1 MLSIQ
6 SVAPGSIAE
15 ELELQPGELLLAVN
29 GQPLRD
35 FLDYVRLT
43 RQVEELTLDVRR
55 ADGEEWELALEK
67 DADEELG
74 LEIEHPQPTQC
85 GNNCLFCFVQ
95 QLPRGLRPTLYVKD
109 EDYRF
114 SYLYG
119 AYVTLSTI
127 SEEEVERILT
137 DHLSPLYVSVHASD
151 EELRARLLGRK
162 TLPPLFPLLE
172 RLIAGGIEI
181 HTQIVLCPG
190 LNDGLA
196 LEKTVTDL
204 GQLLPG
210 ILSLALVPVGLTG
223 HRAHLPPLRTHS
235 REEARALLELVEK
248 WQQAFLAQGNSR
260 FVFAADEFYLKAG
273 VDFPPLAAYET
284 LPQYENGVG
293 MIPLFR
299 EEAAEVLKAAQP
311 LPPFMVDCL
320 TGASFYPEMKKFAAA
335 LSAKTG
341 VKIVVHEVENHFFG
355 GEVTVTGL
363 LTGADIVAALQGQL
377 QSTILLLPDVVFRDG
392 EDLFLDNISPEELGA
407 TLHVEIFPIAANPW
421 GIAQA
426 LEMIGA
432 ELTEGAES
440 FAKRPD
446 SSTEA
451 SQK

>member
-15 ELELQPGELLLAVN
+15 ELDLQPGDLLVAVN

-55 ADGEEWELALEK
+55 RDGEEWELELEK

-74 LEIEHPQPTQC
+74 LVIEHPQPAQC

-119 AYVTLSTI
+119 AYITLSTI
-127 SEEEVERILT
+127 REEEIERILT

-151 EELRARLLGRK
+151 EGLRSRLLGRK
-162 TLPPLFPLLE
+162 QLLPLFPLLK

-181 HTQIVLCPG
+181 HSQIVLCPG
-190 LNDGLA
+190 LNDGAA
-196 LEKTVTDL
+196 LEKTVADL
-204 GQLLPG
+204 ACLLPG
-210 ILSLALVPVGLTG
+210 VLSLALVPVGLTG
-223 HRAHLPPLRTHS
+223 HREQLPQLRTHS
-235 REEARALLELVEK
+235 PDAARALLAQVK
-248 WQQAFLAQGNSR
+248 TWQEDFLSQGKSR

-273 VDFPPLAAYET
+273 SDFPPLADYED

-299 EEAAEVLKAAQP
+299 VDAAEVLAAAHP
-311 LPPFMVDCL
+311 LPPVTVDCL
-320 TGASFYPEMKKFAAA
+320 TGISFYPEMQKFAAA

-341 VKIVVHEVENHFFG
+341 VTIVVHPIENHFFA

-363 LTGADIVAALQGQL
+363 LTGADIVTALQGKL
-377 QSTILLLPDVVFRDG
+377 QSSILLIPDVVFRDG
-392 EDLFLDNISPEELGA
+392 EDLFLDNMSPEELA
-407 TLHVEIFPIAANPW
+407 TALHVEIFPVAANPW

-426 LEMIGA
+426 LEMMAA
-432 ELTEGAES
+432 EVIEQE
-440 FAKRPD
+440 
-446 SSTEA
+446 EA
-451 SQK
+451 SSSSR

>member
-1 MLSIQ
+1 MLTIQ
-6 SVAPGSIAE
+6 SVTPGSIAE
-15 ELELQPGELLLAVN
+15 ELELQPGDSLLAVN

-43 RQVEELTLDVRR
+43 RQAEELVLDVRR
-55 ADGEEWELALEK
+55 VDGEEWELALDK

-127 SEEEVERILT
+127 REEEVQRILT
-137 DHLSPLYVSVHASD
+137 DQLSPLYVSVHASD

-162 TLPPLFPLLE
+162 ALPPLLPLLQ

-190 LNDGLA
+190 LNDGDA
-196 LEKTVTDL
+196 LKKTVADL
-204 GQLLPG
+204 GALRPG
-210 ILSLALVPVGLTG
+210 IRSLALVPVGLTG
-223 HRAHLPPLRTHS
+223 HRAQLPVLRTQS
-235 REEARALLELVEK
+235 REEARTILAQLAS
-248 WQQAFLAQGNSR
+248 WQRDFLASGNRR
-260 FVFAADEFYLKAG
+260 FVFAADELYLKAG
-273 VDFPPLAAYET
+273 VDFPTLDEYET

-299 EEAAEVLKAAQP
+299 ADAAEVLAAAHP
-311 LPPFMVDCL
+311 LPPFTVDCL
-320 TGASFYPEMKKFAAA
+320 TGASFYPEMERFAVA
-335 LSAKTG
+335 LAAKTG
-341 VKIVVHEVENHFFG
+341 VSIVVHRIENHFFG

-363 LTGADIVAALQGQL
+363 LTGADIVAGLQGKL
-377 QSTILLLPDVVFRDG
+377 HSPVLLVPDVVLRDG
-392 EDLFLDNISPEELGA
+392 EDLFLDNMSPEELGA
-407 TLHVEIFPIAANPW
+407 TLQVEIFPIAANPW
-421 GIAQA
+421 GLSQA
-426 LEMIGA
+426 LEMLAADHI
-432 ELTEGAES
+432 
-440 FAKRPD
+440 
-446 SSTEA
+446 
-451 SQK
+451 QQ